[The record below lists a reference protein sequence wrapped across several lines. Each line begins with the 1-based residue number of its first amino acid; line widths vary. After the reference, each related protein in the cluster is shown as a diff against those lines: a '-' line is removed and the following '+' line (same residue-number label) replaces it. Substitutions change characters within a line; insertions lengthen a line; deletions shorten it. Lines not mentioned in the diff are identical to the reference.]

1 MKIELELSDVTVR
14 TPAVAVVGTWD
25 PVVDAHRE
33 LFQRLAS
40 RGKRIKCVPVVIV
53 LFPPPTR
60 FLNPDGLCLEYTD
73 IKSRVALIQECARVK
88 VLAIRFQRQ
97 DLDSSCRSFFDLVR
111 TRVSLRELWLG
122 ATQSLGRGPQGSG
135 PAISALARKR
145 NIVLRRMDVCHRSH
159 VGRKALALLE
169 EGKVSDA
176 IKCAG
181 HAPIWGRPRSGV
193 LRLDWPPGKY
203 LAVPVAQP
211 LFKASPDGMISL
223 RLSPGGSG
231 RRQRLEW
238 PGPDVA
244 WLAFLAG
251 PADRKA
257 FAKRRSGRCVYVKHR

>member
-97 DLDSSCRSFFDLVR
+97 DLDSSCRAFFDLVR
-111 TRVSLRELWLG
+111 TRVSLREL
-122 ATQSLGRGPQGSG
+122 AGSDS
-135 PAISALARKR
+135 IS
-145 NIVLRRMDVCHRSH
+145 
-159 VGRKALALLE
+159 
-169 EGKVSDA
+169 
-176 IKCAG
+176 
-181 HAPIWGRPRSGV
+181 
-193 LRLDWPPGKY
+193 
-203 LAVPVAQP
+203 
-211 LFKASPDGMISL
+211 
-223 RLSPGGSG
+223 
-231 RRQRLEW
+231 RQRAAGF
-238 PGPDVA
+238 GPSD
-244 WLAFLAG
+244 LCFG
-251 PADRKA
+251 SKT
-257 FAKRRSGRCVYVKHR
+257 KHRTSSDGRVSPQSRWTKGTSPLGGG